1 MLEKPIALAVGNFDG
16 VHLGHQHLL
25 KTLILKAKE
34 KNLIPSV
41 LMFDPHPLEV
51 LEKESAPCIIST
63 VEERKEYMYNLGIE
77 NIFVINFTKEF
88 SNIPARDFIKDYVYK
103 KLNTKLLIVG
113 YDWRYGAKREGEFE
127 LAKEMGEMLGFEV
140 IPSEPYKVDGHI
152 VSSTLIRRLLKEANL
167 DDVKKYLGRDYT
179 IKRKVVKGKGLGSK
193 IGFPTANISNT
204 SNMCLK
210 EGVYVVK
217 VENHLGVANY
227 GKRPTVENTNQN
239 ILEVHIIDFNGD
251 LVDNVLKITFLGFLR
266 EEKKF
271 NSIEELKTQ
280 IKTDIETAK
289 TLFSNKSV

>member
-25 KTLILKAKE
+25 KTLVLKAKE

-51 LEKESAPCIIST
+51 LEKESAPCMIST
-63 VEERKEYMYNLGIE
+63 VEERKKYIQGLGVE
-77 NIFVINFTKEF
+77 NIFVINFTKDF
-88 SNIPARDFIKDYVYK
+88 SNISARDFIKYYVYE
-103 KLNTKLLIVG
+103 KLNTRLLIVG

-127 LAKEMGEMLGFEV
+127 LAKEMGQTLGFDV

-152 VSSTLIRRLLKEANL
+152 VSSTLIRRLLKEAKF
-167 DDVKKYLGRDYT
+167 DEVRKYLGRDYS
-179 IKRKVVKGKGLGSK
+179 IERQVIKGKGLGSK

-204 SNMCLK
+204 QNMCLK
-210 EGVYVVK
+210 EGVYAVK
-217 VENHLGVANY
+217 VNNYLGVANY

-239 ILEVHIIDFNGD
+239 ILEVHIIDFKDD
-251 LVDNVLKITFLGFLR
+251 LVDSVLNITFLGFLR

-271 NSIEELKTQ
+271 NSIEELKAQIETD
-280 IKTDIETAK
+280 IKTAK
-289 TLFSNKSV
+289 ILFSNKSV

>member
-1 MLEKPIALAVGNFDG
+1 MSSKPIALAVGNFDG

-25 KTLILKAKE
+25 NTLVLKAKE

-63 VEERKEYMYNLGIE
+63 VEERKKYMRSLGVE

-88 SNIPARDFIKDYVYK
+88 SNITARDFIKEYVYE
-103 KLNTKLLIVG
+103 KLNTRLLIVG

-127 LAKEMGEMLGFEV
+127 LAKEMGQVLGFEV

-152 VSSTLIRRLLKEANL
+152 VSSTLIRRLLKEAKL
-167 DDVKKYLGRDYT
+167 DEVKKYLGRDYS
-179 IKRKVVKGKGLGSK
+179 IERRVIKGKGLGSQ

-210 EGVYVVK
+210 EGVYAVK
-217 VENHLGVANY
+217 VNNHLGVANY
-227 GKRPTVENTNQN
+227 GKRPTVENANQN
-239 ILEVHIIDFNGD
+239 ILEVHVIDFKGD
-251 LVDNVLKITFLGFLR
+251 LVDSVLNITFLGFLR

-271 NSIEELKTQ
+271 NSIEELKAQ

-289 TLFSNKSV
+289 KLFSF

>member
-1 MLEKPIALAVGNFDG
+1 MSEKPIALAVGNFDG

-25 KTLILKAKE
+25 KTLISEAK
-34 KNLIPSV
+34 KRDLVPSV

-63 VEERKEYMYNLGIE
+63 IEERKTYIRDIGIE

-88 SNIPARDFIKDYVYK
+88 SQIPARDFIRDYVYE

-127 LAKEMGEMLGFEV
+127 LAKEMGQTLGFDV

-152 VSSTLIRRLLKEANL
+152 VSSTLIRRLLKEAKFE
-167 DDVKKYLGRDYT
+167 DVKKYLGREYS
-179 IKRKVVKGKGLGSK
+179 IKREVVKGKGLGAK

-210 EGVYVVK
+210 EGVYAVK
-217 VENHLGVANY
+217 VDNHLGVANY
-227 GKRPTVENTNQN
+227 GKRPTVDNAKENV
-239 ILEVHIIDFNGD
+239 LEVHIIDFNAD
-251 LVDNVLKITFLGFLR
+251 LVGKVLNITFLGFLR

-271 NSIEELKTQ
+271 NSIDELKAQ
-280 IKTDIETAK
+280 IQQDIKEAK
-289 TLFSNKSV
+289 RLFSD

>member
-25 KTLILKAKE
+25 NTLILKAKE

-41 LMFDPHPLEV
+41 LMFNPHPLEV

-77 NIFVINFTKEF
+77 NVFVINFTKEF
-88 SNIPARDFIKDYVYK
+88 SNIPARDFIKEYVHE

-127 LAKEMGEMLGFEV
+127 LVKEMGQMLGFEV

-167 DDVKKYLGRDYT
+167 NDVKKYLGRDYS
-179 IKRKVVKGKGLGSK
+179 IKRKVVRGKGLGSK

-210 EGVYVVK
+210 EGVYAVK
-217 VENHLGVANY
+217 VNNYLGVANY

-251 LVDNVLKITFLGFLR
+251 LVDNVLNITFLGFLR

-280 IKTDIETAK
+280 IKTDIETTKA
-289 TLFSNKSV
+289 LFSNKSV

>member
-25 KTLILKAKE
+25 NTLILKAKE

-77 NIFVINFTKEF
+77 NVFVINFTKEF
-88 SNIPARDFIKDYVYK
+88 SNIPARDFIKEYVYE

-127 LAKEMGEMLGFEV
+127 LAKEMGQTLGFEV

-167 DDVKKYLGRDYT
+167 DDVKKYLGRDYS
-179 IKRKVVKGKGLGSK
+179 IKRKVVRGKGLGSK

-210 EGVYVVK
+210 EGVYAVK
-217 VENHLGVANY
+217 VNNYLGVANY

-251 LVDNVLKITFLGFLR
+251 LVDNVLNITFLGFLR

-271 NSIEELKTQ
+271 NSIEELKAQ

-289 TLFSNKSV
+289 ALFSNKSV

>member
-1 MLEKPIALAVGNFDG
+1 MSEKPIALAVGNFDG

-25 KTLILKAKE
+25 KTLISEAK
-34 KNLIPSV
+34 KRDLVPSV

-63 VEERKEYMYNLGIE
+63 IEERKTYIRDIGIE

-88 SNIPARDFIKDYVYK
+88 SQIPARDFIRDYVYE

-127 LAKEMGEMLGFEV
+127 LAKEMGQTLGFDV

-152 VSSTLIRRLLKEANL
+152 VSSTLVRRLLKEAKFE
-167 DDVKKYLGRDYT
+167 DVKKYLGREYS
-179 IKRKVVKGKGLGSK
+179 IKREVVKGKGLGAK

-210 EGVYVVK
+210 EGVYAVK
-217 VENHLGVANY
+217 VDNHLGVANY
-227 GKRPTVENTNQN
+227 GKRPTVDNAKENV
-239 ILEVHIIDFNGD
+239 LEVHIIDFNAD
-251 LVDNVLKITFLGFLR
+251 LVGKVLNITFLGFLR

-271 NSIEELKTQ
+271 NSIDELKAQ
-280 IKTDIETAK
+280 IQQDIKEAK
-289 TLFSNKSV
+289 RLFSD

>member
-25 KTLILKAKE
+25 NTLILKAKE

-41 LMFDPHPLEV
+41 LMFNPHPLEV

-77 NIFVINFTKEF
+77 NVFVINFTKEF
-88 SNIPARDFIKDYVYK
+88 SNIPARDFIKEYVYE

-127 LAKEMGEMLGFEV
+127 LAKEMGQTLGFEV

-167 DDVKKYLGRDYT
+167 DDVKKYLGRDYS
-179 IKRKVVKGKGLGSK
+179 IKRKVVRGKGLGSK

-210 EGVYVVK
+210 EGVYAVK
-217 VENHLGVANY
+217 VNNYLGVANY

-251 LVDNVLKITFLGFLR
+251 LVDNVLNITFLGFLR

-289 TLFSNKSV
+289 ALFSNKSV

>member
-1 MLEKPIALAVGNFDG
+1 MLKKPITLAVGNFDG

-25 KTLILKAKE
+25 KTLVLKAKE
-34 KNLIPSV
+34 KNLVPSV

-51 LEKESAPCIIST
+51 LEKESAPCMIYTI
-63 VEERKEYMYNLGIE
+63 EERKEYIYKLGVE
-77 NIFVINFTKEF
+77 NIFIVNFTKEF
-88 SNIPARDFIKDYVYK
+88 SNISARDFIKDYVYE

-152 VSSTLIRRLLKEANL
+152 VSSTLIRRLLKEAKFE
-167 DDVKKYLGRDYT
+167 DVKKYLGREYT
-179 IKRKVVKGKGLGSK
+179 IKRRVVRGKGLGSK
-193 IGFPTANISNT
+193 IGFPTANISET

-210 EGVYVVK
+210 EGVYIVNV
-217 VENHLGVANY
+217 NGYLGVANY
-227 GKRPTVENTNQN
+227 GKRPTVEHTDQN

-251 LVDNVLKITFLGFLR
+251 LTDDILSITFLGFLR

-271 NSIEELKTQ
+271 NSIEDLKAQ

-289 TLFSNKSV
+289 SLFSNKSV

>member
-25 KTLILKAKE
+25 NTLILKAKE

-41 LMFDPHPLEV
+41 LMFNPHPLEV

-77 NIFVINFTKEF
+77 NVFVINFTKEF
-88 SNIPARDFIKDYVYK
+88 SNIPARDFIKEYVYE

-127 LAKEMGEMLGFEV
+127 LAKEMGQTLGFEV

-167 DDVKKYLGRDYT
+167 DDVKKYLGRDYS
-179 IKRKVVKGKGLGSK
+179 IKRKVVRGKGLGSK

-210 EGVYVVK
+210 EGVYAVK
-217 VENHLGVANY
+217 VNNYLGVANY

-251 LVDNVLKITFLGFLR
+251 LVDNVLNITFLGFLR

-280 IKTDIETAK
+280 IKTDIETTKA
-289 TLFSNKSV
+289 LFSNKSV

>member
-25 KTLILKAKE
+25 NILILKAKE

-63 VEERKEYMYNLGIE
+63 VEERKEYMYELGIE

-88 SNIPARDFIKDYVYK
+88 SNIPARDFIKNYVYE

-127 LAKEMGEMLGFEV
+127 LAKEMGEKLGFEV

-167 DDVKKYLGRDYT
+167 SDVKKYLGRDYT
-179 IKRKVVKGKGLGSK
+179 IKRNVVKGKGLGSK

-210 EGVYVVK
+210 EGVYAVK
-217 VENHLGVANY
+217 VGNYIGVANY

-251 LVDNVLKITFLGFLR
+251 LLDNVLNITFLGFLR

-289 TLFSNKSV
+289 ALFSNKSV